1 MLDWLTDD
9 QRALRDMAE
18 TFARKEVE
26 PYANQIDRT
35 EETPPEL
42 LAKAAEFGLFG
53 LYISPEYGGSGVD
66 ATSVCLVVE
75 EIAKASPSFA
85 GMLTVQIVLCPK
97 TVEILGTEE
106 QKQRILP
113 GSATGERLMAY
124 SQSEPGGGAVT
135 QPH

>member
-1 MLDWLTDD
+1 MLDWLTDE

-26 PYANQIDRT
+26 PLANQIDRD
-35 EETPPEL
+35 EETPVEL
-42 LAKAAEFGLFG
+42 LAKAAEFGLYG

-66 ATSVCLVVE
+66 VTSVCLVVE

-85 GMLTVQIVLCPK
+85 GMLAVQMVLCPK
-97 TVEILGTEE
+97 TVELLGTEE

-113 GSATGERLMAY
+113 KSASGERLMA
-124 SQSEPGGGAVT
+124 
-135 QPH
+135 